1 MFLWPHCI
9 VRASKRKTIMKQKP
23 QQLKLA
29 LKNLRQALEQT
40 ERALLELDESFFEEE
55 EHVRGTQERRGQDL
69 FSVMEVCQ
77 ELGMGKSWVHRRIKI
92 GEIPSIRLGNNIK
105 VRRKDLEE
113 YLESRR
119 QNPLDEEE
127 ELARAG

>member
-1 MFLWPHCI
+1 
-9 VRASKRKTIMKQKP
+9 MKQ
-23 QQLKLA
+23 QSQRLKQA
-29 LKNLRQALEQT
+29 LENLRQALAQT
-40 ERALLELDESFFEEE
+40 ESALLELEETFFEEE
-55 EHVRGTQERRGQDL
+55 KHVRPQERRGQEEL

-113 YLESRR
+113 YLESSR

-127 ELARAG
+127 ELAREG

>member
-1 MFLWPHCI
+1 MPIIEHQPQRL
-9 VRASKRKTIMKQKP
+9 KQ
-23 QQLKLA
+23 A
-29 LKNLRQALEQT
+29 LENLRQALEET
-40 ERALLELDESFFEEE
+40 EGVLLELDETFFEEE
-55 EHVRGTQERRGQDL
+55 EEKHVQRTQERRGQDL

-105 VRRKDLEE
+105 VRREDLEE

-127 ELARAG
+127 ELAREG

>member
-9 VRASKRKTIMKQKP
+9 VRASKRKTIMKHQP

-29 LKNLRQALEQT
+29 LENLRQALEQT
-40 ERALLELDESFFEEE
+40 ESALLELDETFFEE

>member
-1 MFLWPHCI
+1 
-9 VRASKRKTIMKQKP
+9 MKQQHQP
-23 QQLKLA
+23 QRLKQA
-29 LKNLRQALEQT
+29 LDNLRQALEQT
-40 ERALLELDESFFEEE
+40 EGVLLELDETFFEQEE
-55 EHVRGTQERRGQDL
+55 EKHVRGTQERRDQEL

-113 YLESRR
+113 YLESNRQHPPGRR
-119 QNPLDEEE
+119 RVFENTSSRQ
-127 ELARAG
+127 

>member
-1 MFLWPHCI
+1 
-9 VRASKRKTIMKQKP
+9 MKHQP
-23 QQLKLA
+23 QRLKQA
-29 LKNLRQALEQT
+29 LDNLRHALEET
-40 ERALLELDESFFEEE
+40 ESVLLELDGTFFEEE
-55 EHVRGTQERRGQDL
+55 EKQQVRQTQERRGQDL

-113 YLESRR
+113 YLESSRQHTPGRR
-119 QNPLDEEE
+119 RVFEKTSSRQ
-127 ELARAG
+127 

>member
-1 MFLWPHCI
+1 
-9 VRASKRKTIMKQKP
+9 MKQKP
-23 QQLKLA
+23 QRLKQA
-29 LKNLRQALEQT
+29 LENLRQALAQT
-40 ERALLELDESFFEEE
+40 ESALLELEETFFEEE
-55 EHVRGTQERRGQDL
+55 KHVPPQERIGQEDL
-69 FSVMEVCQ
+69 LSVIEVCQ

-113 YLESRR
+113 YLESSR

-127 ELARAG
+127 ELAREG